1 MITNPAILL
10 LIGTMILGIT
20 AVFLWPEKG
29 LLARWQQARHMT
41 DRARREDALK
51 HVYKCEQ
58 KGRRP
63 SVESIAGALNISTN
77 EAAELLSEMQA
88 GHLLRLHN
96 DDISLTPEGLESALH
111 IIRAHRLWER
121 YLAEKTGFSESEWHS
136 QAEWQ
141 EHQLT
146 PEAADALAARLGH
159 PTHDPHG
166 DPIPSAEGNYV
177 YHDGTPLNQLPVNTP
192 ARIVHLEDEPEAVY
206 AQLVAEGLHPGQTV
220 RLIEANSARI
230 RFWTNGDEHVLAPI
244 VARNISVV
252 PLPVAAEEETA
263 DSHKPAGTRLS
274 ELPLGKTAEVVRIS
288 PSCRGAE
295 RRRFMDLGILPG
307 TAVTAEMRSPSGEPT
322 AYRIRDAIIAL
333 RSNQANHIYVK
344 KSSKITGHR

>member
-10 LIGTMILGIT
+10 LIGTAVLVVT
-20 AVFLWPEKG
+20 AVILWPEKG
-29 LLARWQQARHMT
+29 LLSRWQQASQMT

-51 HVYKCEQ
+51 HIYKCQQ

-63 SVESIAGALNISTN
+63 TVESIAGALHINTN
-77 EAAELLSEMQA
+77 EATELLSQMQTSQM
-88 GHLLRLHN
+88 LLLKN
-96 DDISLTPEGLESALH
+96 DDIALTSAGLESALH

-121 YLAEKTGFSESEWHS
+121 YLAEKTGFGEEEWHS
-136 QAEWQ
+136 QAELQ

-146 PEAADALAARLGH
+146 PEAANALAARLGH

-177 YHDGTPLNQLPVNTP
+177 YHDGQPLNQLPVNTP

-206 AQLVAEGLHPGQTV
+206 AQLVAEGLHPGQIV
-220 RLIEANSARI
+220 RLIETNGTRI
-230 RFWTNGDEHVLAPI
+230 RFWANGDEHVLAPI

-252 PLPVAAEEETA
+252 PLPVEIGEETA
-263 DSHKPAGTRLS
+263 VDEKTIGTRLS
-274 ELPLGKTAEVVRIS
+274 ELPLGETAEVIRIS
-288 PSCRGAE
+288 ANCRGAE

-333 RSNQANHIYVK
+333 RPNQANYIYVK
-344 KSSKITGHR
+344 SSCFR

>member
-1 MITNPAILL
+1 MSNPAILL
-10 LIGTMILGIT
+10 LIGITFLGVT
-20 AVFLWPEKG
+20 AVFLWPQKG
-29 LLARWQQARHMT
+29 ILTRWQQSRQMT
-41 DRARREDALK
+41 DRARHEDALK
-51 HVYKCEQ
+51 HIYKCAQ

-77 EAAELLSEMQA
+77 DTTELLTQMQA
-88 GHLLRLHN
+88 SHLLNLQS
-96 DDISLTPEGLESALH
+96 DDITLTPDGLESALH

-136 QAEWQ
+136 QAELQ

-146 PEAADALAARLGH
+146 PEAANALAARLGH

-166 DPIPSAEGNYV
+166 DPIPSAQGDYV
-177 YHDGTPLNQLPVNTP
+177 YHGGQPLNELPTDNP

-220 RLIEANSARI
+220 RLIEANSTRI
-230 RFWTNGDEHVLAPI
+230 RFWANGDEHILAPI

-252 PLPVAAEEETA
+252 PLQVGVVETA
-263 DSHKPAGTRLS
+263 ESGTKLTD
-274 ELPLGKTAEVVRIS
+274 LALGESAEVVKIS
-288 PSCRGAE
+288 ANCRGAE

-307 TAVTAEMRSPSGEPT
+307 TTITAEIRSPSGQPT

-333 RSNQANHIYVK
+333 RPNQANYIYVK
-344 KSSKITGHR
+344 QA

>member
-1 MITNPAILL
+1 MINNPAVLL
-10 LIGTMILGIT
+10 LIGTAVLGVT
-20 AVFLWPEKG
+20 AVLLWPEKG
-29 LLARWQQARHMT
+29 LLTRWQQARQMT

-51 HVYKCEQ
+51 HIYKCQQ

-63 SVESIAGALNISTN
+63 TVESIAGALHISTN
-77 EAAELLSEMQA
+77 DAIELLVHMQ
-88 GHLLRLHN
+88 GRQLLHLQG
-96 DDISLTPEGLESALH
+96 DDISLTSDGMESALH

-121 YLAEKTGFSESEWHS
+121 YLAEKTGFGEAEWHS
-136 QAEWQ
+136 QAELQ

-146 PEAADALAARLGH
+146 PEAANALAARLGH

-166 DPIPSAEGNYV
+166 DPIPTAQGTYV
-177 YHDGTPLNQLPVNTP
+177 HHNGQPLNQMDADTP

-220 RLIEANSARI
+220 RLIEANGTRI
-230 RFWTNGDEHVLAPI
+230 RFWANGDEHVLAPI

-252 PLPVAAEEETA
+252 PLQTEVVEET
-263 DSHKPAGTRLS
+263 STPGTRLS
-274 ELPLGKTAEVVRIS
+274 ELPLGETAEVIRIS
-288 PSCRGAE
+288 ANCRGAE

-322 AYRIRDAIIAL
+322 AYRIREAIIAL

-344 KSSKITGHR
+344 QTA

>member
-1 MITNPAILL
+1 MTSDPAILL
-10 LIGTMILGIT
+10 LIGVGILGIT
-20 AVFLWPEKG
+20 AVILWPEKG
-29 LLARWQQARHMT
+29 LLSRWQQASQMT

-51 HVYKCEQ
+51 HIYKSQQ

-63 SVESIAGALNISTN
+63 TLESIAGALSIGTN
-77 EAAELLSEMQA
+77 EATELLVQMQA
-88 GHLLRLHN
+88 SQLLHLQG
-96 DDISLTPEGLESALH
+96 DDIDLTPDGLESALH

-121 YLAEKTGFSESEWHS
+121 YLAEKTGFDEAEWHS
-136 QAEWQ
+136 QAERQ

-146 PEAADALAARLGH
+146 PEAANALAARLGH

-177 YHDGTPLNQLPVNTP
+177 YHGGQPLNQLPVNTP

-206 AQLVAEGLHPGQTV
+206 AQLAAEGLHPGQIV
-220 RLIEANSARI
+220 RLIESNSTRI
-230 RFWTNGDEHVLAPI
+230 RFWANGNEHVLAPI

-252 PLPVAAEEETA
+252 PMPVDAGEQTA
-263 DSHKPAGTRLS
+263 VDDKLIGTRLS
-274 ELPLGKTAEVVRIS
+274 ELSLGETGEVIRIS
-288 PSCRGAE
+288 ANCRGAE

-344 KSSKITGHR
+344 QSG

>member
-10 LIGTMILGIT
+10 LIGTTILAVT

-29 LLARWQQARHMT
+29 LLARWQQARQMT
-41 DRARREDALK
+41 DRARHEDALK
-51 HVYKCEQ
+51 HIYKCQQ

-63 SVESIAGALNISTN
+63 TLESIAGALHISTN
-77 EAAELLSEMQA
+77 DVTELLTQMQSSQLL
-88 GHLLRLHN
+88 HLQS
-96 DDISLTPEGLESALH
+96 DDISLTPAGMESALH

-121 YLAEKTGFSESEWHS
+121 YLAERTGFSEAEWHS
-136 QAEWQ
+136 QAELQ

-146 PEAADALAARLGH
+146 PEAANALSARLGH

-177 YHDGTPLNQLPVNTP
+177 YHGGQPLNQLPVNTP

-220 RLIEANSARI
+220 QLIEANSTRL
-230 RFWTNGDEHVLAPI
+230 RFWANGDEHVLAPI
-244 VARNISVV
+244 VARNISVL
-252 PLPVAAEEETA
+252 PLPEEVEEETA
-263 DSHKPAGTRLS
+263 VDNKLSGTRLS
-274 ELPLGKTAEVVRIS
+274 ELPLGQTAEVIRIS
-288 PSCRGAE
+288 ANCRGVE

-344 KSSKITGHR
+344 

>member
-1 MITNPAILL
+1 MDNPAILL
-10 LIGTMILGIT
+10 LIGMAVMAVT

-29 LLARWQQARHMT
+29 TWARWQQGRQMT

-51 HVYKCEQ
+51 HIYKCEQ
-58 KGRRP
+58 KGRRA

-77 EAAELLSEMQA
+77 EVAELLGDMQTN
-88 GHLLRLHN
+88 HLLHVHSDN
-96 DDISLTPEGLESALH
+96 ITLTSEGMESALH

-121 YLAEKTGFSESEWHS
+121 YLAETTGFSESEWHS
-136 QAEWQ
+136 QAELQ

-177 YHDGTPLNQLPVNTP
+177 HHDGQPLNELPADQP

-206 AQLVAEGLHPGQTV
+206 AQLVAEGLYPGQTV
-220 RLIEANSARI
+220 RPIESNGTRI
-230 RFWTNGDEHVLAPI
+230 RFWANGNEHILAPI
-244 VARNISVV
+244 VARNISVL
-252 PLPVAAEEETA
+252 PLPVVVEEETA
-263 DSHKPAGTRLS
+263 VPNQDHGTKLS
-274 ELPLGKTAEVVRIS
+274 DLPLGKTAEVIRIS
-288 PSCRGAE
+288 PNCRGAE

-307 TAVTAEMRSPSGEPT
+307 TAITAEMRSPSGEPT

-333 RSNQANHIYVK
+333 RPNQANYIYVK
-344 KSSKITGHR
+344 QA